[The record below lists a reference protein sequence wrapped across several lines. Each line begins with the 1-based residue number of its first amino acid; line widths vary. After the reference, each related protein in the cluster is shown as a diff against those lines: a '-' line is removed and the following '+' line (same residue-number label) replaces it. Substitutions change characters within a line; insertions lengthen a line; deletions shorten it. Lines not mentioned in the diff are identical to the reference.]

1 MIVSLAGKVYL
12 RALQRRIKPLEDRKR
27 RKKKRRKDRQVLKWN
42 FFRAGFHSLALLKHK
57 LYRCQPSFSVYKSC
71 KL

>member
-27 RKKKRRKDRQVLKWN
+27 KEKKGRKDRQVLKWN
-42 FFRAGFHSLALLKHK
+42 FFQAGFH
-57 LYRCQPSFSVYKSC
+57 
-71 KL
+71 

>member
-27 RKKKRRKDRQVLKWN
+27 KKKKGRKDRQVLKWN
-42 FFRAGFHSLALLKHK
+42 FFQAGFH
-57 LYRCQPSFSVYKSC
+57 
-71 KL
+71 